1 MFWLNIRQSAD
12 ARPTGNAGNG
22 ESPIRGS
29 GRRRRMLLFAVALA
43 GVSVTG
49 TIGHLLWEGENRR
62 VEALFRFDAEQ
73 RAGAIQSQFEANLGA
88 IDAVVAFYASSD
100 VVDRSEFRDFAGAF
114 LRRHP
119 GLAVL
124 ATAARVPAG
133 KRAEHEKAARADGQA
148 GYRIQERDA
157 AGNLRPAEDRDVY
170 FPVLFQEPRHARV
183 LSPGLDLASVPLL
196 TDSIRRACESGRM
209 VSTTALPIEPGRDG
223 PRGLFVVA
231 PIYRKGTLIG
241 PKAAREQCADGIIV
255 GAFHFAA
262 IVEDAMDDVEAT
274 GIDIRL
280 AEQWSSGREEIVYA
294 RLANAQE
301 RAQADRIAQDLLDG
315 SFRGL
320 VHKVEF
326 ELGGRRWAVYGTATD
341 VYLAQRRTWLPMIV
355 IVAGLLITVLSAAY
369 ANTLAGRAAEVE
381 RLVVQRTLE
390 LQEAN
395 TQLAQEVAERVH
407 TEKVLEDSQALYLS
421 LVENLPVQ
429 VLRKDLEGKFT
440 FANRSFCRLLGKKH
454 EEIVGKTDFDF
465 YPAELAQK
473 YRGDDAR
480 VAQTGELF
488 EDIEEYEKSGES
500 RYVHVMKSA
509 VRDADGRIVGTQ
521 AVFWDVTARRW
532 AETHLARAKEAAE
545 DANRAKSAFLANMS
559 HEIRTPLNAIL
570 GMAELVLDTP
580 LAAEQREY
588 LTVVRESGEALLSL
602 VSDILDFSKIEAG
615 KLELDCAPFD
625 LHESLGDTLKSLAM
639 RAHRKG
645 LELGCCI
652 RRGVP
657 EVVVGDATRLRQIIV
672 NLVGNAIK
680 FTDRGEVVVDVDCQ
694 SQSQHDAVLRFAVSD
709 TGIGIPADKREAIFG
724 AFVQGDSTTTRKFGG
739 TGLGLAIS
747 SRLVEL
753 MEGRIQVESEVGR
766 GSTFQ
771 FTVRVGLPEE
781 HAAETLPAQ
790 AASLRGTPILVVDDN
805 TTTRQI
811 LEELLSRWGLE
822 PASAAG
828 AAAAAGLLRQARES
842 SRPYRVLLVDA
853 AMPETDGFSLVQRV
867 REQFDPSVPI
877 IMMLASGDRPGDISR
892 CEQLH
897 VAAYLLKP
905 IKPSELFDAIV
916 LALGILSPEEETPE
930 APAKGPA
937 AIRPLRI
944 LLAEDSLVNQKLV
957 RALLERRGHSVVVAN
972 NGHEAVSAFATQRF
986 DLVLMDIQMPE
997 MDGLEAT
1004 EAIRRTERQSG
1015 IHTPIVAMTA
1025 HVLQGDRERC
1035 LEAGM
1040 DEYLAK
1046 PVRSRR
1052 LFETIEAMVG
1062 GPSGSASPAA
1072 PGVGPP
1078 PGDLAAK
1085 RPGPAALPSAP
1096 AALNGVCDSGSMATI
1111 NTADMPESGV
1121 VDWRVALHSVSG
1133 DRGLLK
1139 AVVETFLV
1147 EAPRLME
1154 DLHAALSRSDPG
1166 GVVQS
1171 AHTLKTSL
1179 NYFGVRA
1186 GFELAL
1192 QLEKMGRQ
1200 ADLSGADEALAALDG
1215 QMAQVLSVLTDYDRS
1230 TGAESKPEHPRGTSA
1245 P

>member
-12 ARPTGNAGNG
+12 ARPMGNAGNG
-22 ESPIRGS
+22 ESPVRGS
-29 GRRRRMLLFAVALA
+29 GRPRRTLLFAVALA

-49 TIGHLLWEGENRR
+49 TIGYLLWEGENRR

-73 RAGAIQSQFEANLGA
+73 RAGAIQRQFEANLGA
-88 IDAVVAFYASSD
+88 IDAVVAFYASSEK
-100 VVDRSEFRDFAGAF
+100 VDRAEFRAFASAF

-124 ATAARVPAG
+124 AMADRVPAS
-133 KRAEHEKAARADGQA
+133 KRLDYEKAARTEGQS

-157 AGNLRPAEDRDVY
+157 GNLRPAAERDAY
-170 FPVLFQEPRHARV
+170 FPVLFQEPKHARV
-183 LSPGLDLASVPLL
+183 LSLGLDLGSVPLL
-196 TDSIRRACESGRM
+196 SDAIRRACESGRLA
-209 VSTTALPIEPGRDG
+209 STRALPIEPGRDG
-223 PRGLFVVA
+223 PRGLFVAA
-231 PIYRKGTLIG
+231 PIYRKGMLTG
-241 PKAAREQCADGIIV
+241 SKAAREQCSYGIIV
-255 GAFHFAA
+255 AAFHFAA

-280 AEQWSSGREEIVYA
+280 AEQWSSGREEIVYS
-294 RLANAQE
+294 RLSQD
-301 RAQADRIAQDLLDG
+301 RAEADRIGQDLLDG
-315 SFRGL
+315 SFGGL

-326 ELGGRRWAVYGTATD
+326 ELAGRRWAVYGTATD
-341 VYLAQRRTWLPMIV
+341 LYLARRRTWLPMTV
-355 IVAGLLITVLSAAY
+355 WMAGLLITALSVAY
-369 ANTLAGRAAEVE
+369 ANTLTGRTAEVE

-390 LQEAN
+390 LQRAN
-395 TQLAQEVAERVH
+395 AQLAQEVADRKRA
-407 TEKVLEDSQALYLS
+407 EKVLEDSQALYSS

-440 FANRSFCRLLGKKH
+440 FANRSFCRLLGRKY
-454 EEIVGKTDFDF
+454 EEIIGRTDFDF

-480 VAQTGELF
+480 VSQTGELF

-509 VRDADGRIVGTQ
+509 VRDAEGRIVGTQ

-545 DANRAKSAFLANMS
+545 AANRAKSAFLANMS

-580 LAAEQREY
+580 LTAEQREY
-588 LTVVRESGEALLSL
+588 LTVVHESGEALLSL
-602 VSDILDFSKIEAG
+602 VSDVLDFSKIEAG

-657 EVVVGDATRLRQIIV
+657 DVVVGDATRLRQIVV

-680 FTDRGEVVVDVDCQ
+680 FTDRGEVVVDVECQ
-694 SQSQHDAVLRFAVSD
+694 SQSPRDAVLRFTVSD

-753 MEGRIQVESEVGR
+753 MEGGMQVESEVGR
-766 GSTFQ
+766 GSTFR

-781 HAAETLPAQ
+781 QAAEALPAQ

-805 TTTRQI
+805 ATTRQI
-811 LEELLSRWGLE
+811 LEDLLSRWGLE

-828 AAAAAGLLRQARES
+828 AAEAAGLLRQAGES

-853 AMPETDGFSLVQRV
+853 AMPETDGFSLVERV
-867 REQFDPSVPI
+867 REQFDASAPI

-916 LALGILSPEEETPE
+916 LALGIPSPEEEVPE
-930 APAKGPA
+930 APAKGPVA
-937 AIRPLRI
+937 TRPLNI

-957 RALLERRGHSVVVAN
+957 RALLERRGHSVAVAN
-972 NGHEAVSAFATQRF
+972 NGHEAIAAFATQRF
-986 DLVLMDIQMPE
+986 DLVLMDIQMPD

-1015 IHTPIVAMTA
+1015 VHTPIVAMTA

-1046 PVRSRR
+1046 PVRARR

-1062 GPSGSASPAA
+1062 GPSGLPAA
-1072 PGVGPP
+1072 AGPAVPPPAGGPP
-1078 PGDLAAK
+1078 ARPTAA
-1085 RPGPAALPSAP
+1085 AAPPSP
-1096 AALNGVCDSGSMATI
+1096 NGLYDSGSIATI
-1111 NTADMPESGV
+1111 NTAGMPESGV

-1133 DRGLLK
+1133 DRDLLK

-1147 EAPRLME
+1147 EAPRLMQE
-1154 DLHAALSRSDPG
+1154 MHAALSRSDPG
-1166 GVVQS
+1166 GVVQA

-1179 NYFGVRA
+1179 NYFGVRR

-1192 QLEKMGRQ
+1192 QLETLGRQ
-1200 ADLSGADEALAALDG
+1200 ADLAGAGAALTALDG
-1215 QMAQVLSVLTDYDRS
+1215 QMARVTSVLTDYERS
-1230 TGAESKPEHPRGTSA
+1230 ASAESKPEHPTGTSA

>member
-22 ESPIRGS
+22 ESPMRGS
-29 GRRRRMLLFAVALA
+29 GRPRRTLLFAIALV

-49 TIGHLLWEGENRR
+49 TIGYLLWEGE
-62 VEALFRFDAEQ
+62 
-73 RAGAIQSQFEANLGA
+73 
-88 IDAVVAFYASSD
+88 
-100 VVDRSEFRDFAGAF
+100 
-114 LRRHP
+114 
-119 GLAVL
+119 
-124 ATAARVPAG
+124 
-133 KRAEHEKAARADGQA
+133 
-148 GYRIQERDA
+148 
-157 AGNLRPAEDRDVY
+157 
-170 FPVLFQEPRHARV
+170 
-183 LSPGLDLASVPLL
+183 
-196 TDSIRRACESGRM
+196 SG
-209 VSTTALPIEPGRDG
+209 
-223 PRGLFVVA
+223 
-231 PIYRKGTLIG
+231 
-241 PKAAREQCADGIIV
+241 
-255 GAFHFAA
+255 
-262 IVEDAMDDVEAT
+262 
-274 GIDIRL
+274 
-280 AEQWSSGREEIVYA
+280 
-294 RLANAQE
+294 
-301 RAQADRIAQDLLDG
+301 
-315 SFRGL
+315 
-320 VHKVEF
+320 
-326 ELGGRRWAVYGTATD
+326 
-341 VYLAQRRTWLPMIV
+341 TWLPMIV
-355 IVAGLLITVLSAAY
+355 VVAGLLITALLVAH
-369 ANTLAGRAAEVE
+369 ANTLAGRTAVVE
-381 RLVVQRTLE
+381 RLVVQRTVE
-390 LQEAN
+390 LQQAN
-395 TQLAQEVAERVH
+395 AQLAQEIADRVYA
-407 TEKVLEDSQALYLS
+407 EKVLEDSQALYSS

-429 VLRKDLEGKFT
+429 VLRKDLEGRFT
-440 FANRSFCRLLGKKH
+440 FANRSFCRLLGKKY
-454 EEIVGKTDFDF
+454 EEIIGKTDLDF

-509 VRDADGRIVGTQ
+509 VRDAEGRIVGTQ
-521 AVFWDVTARRW
+521 AVFWDVTARKW

-545 DANRAKSAFLANMS
+545 AANRAKSAFLANMS

-588 LTVVRESGEALLSL
+588 LTAVHESGEALLSL
-602 VSDILDFSKIEAG
+602 VSDVLDFSKIEAG
-615 KLELDCAPFD
+615 KLELDCVPFD

-657 EVVVGDATRLRQIIV
+657 DVVVGDATRLRQIIV

-694 SQSQHDAVLRFAVSD
+694 LQSPRDAVLRFAVSD
-709 TGIGIPADKREAIFG
+709 TGIGIPADKREAVFG

-753 MEGRIQVESEVGR
+753 MEGRIELESEVGR
-766 GSTFQ
+766 GSTFH

-781 HAAETLPAQ
+781 QQATETLPEQ
-790 AASLRGTPILVVDDN
+790 AARLRGTPILVVDDN
-805 TTTRQI
+805 ATTRRI
-811 LEELLSRWGLE
+811 LEDILSRWGLE

-828 AAAAAGLLRQARES
+828 AAEAAGMLRQARES
-842 SRPYRVLLVDA
+842 GRPYRVLLVDA
-853 AMPETDGFSLVQRV
+853 AMPEIDGFSLVQRV
-867 REQFDPSVPI
+867 RAQSDAFVPI

-905 IKPSELFDAIV
+905 IKPSELFDAVV
-916 LALGILSPEEETPE
+916 LALGIASPEEEMPE

-937 AIRPLRI
+937 TTRPLRI

-972 NGHEAVSAFATQRF
+972 NGHEAVSAFAVQRF

-1004 EAIRRTERQSG
+1004 EAIRRSERHSG

-1040 DEYLAK
+1040 DEYLSK
-1046 PVRSRR
+1046 PVRARR
-1052 LFETIEAMVG
+1052 LFEAIEAMVG
-1062 GPSGSASPAA
+1062 GPSGQPAAAPAEAPPAGDLPAKPAA
-1072 PGVGPP
+1072 PAP
-1078 PGDLAAK
+1078 
-1085 RPGPAALPSAP
+1085 LPSSRP
-1096 AALNGVCDSGSMATI
+1096 SSNGVSDSGFMAAIDTSG
-1111 NTADMPESGV
+1111 MPESGV
-1121 VDWRVALHSVSG
+1121 VDWRVALQSVSN
-1133 DRGLLK
+1133 DRELLK
-1139 AVVETFLV
+1139 AVIETFLI
-1147 EAPRLME
+1147 EGPRLMQE
-1154 DLHAALSRSDPG
+1154 MHVALSRSDPT

-1179 NYFGVRA
+1179 SYFGVRK

-1192 QLEKMGRQ
+1192 QLEK
-1200 ADLSGADEALAALDG
+1200 L
-1215 QMAQVLSVLTDYDRS
+1215 VLQR
-1230 TGAESKPEHPRGTSA
+1230 
-1245 P
+1245 